1 MSSYRQHLYHL
12 VIRTK
17 DDLPTINQEHV
28 DQLYSYMSGIVKNK
42 NSHLYWINGVE
53 DHIHILTDV
62 HASIATADF
71 MRELK
76 VSTSIWMK
84 SKNLF
89 PLFKGWSDG
98 YGSFTCSYRDL
109 KGLIEYVKNQQLH
122 HQKTTFEDEYR
133 RLISESGLDIDE
145 RYFP

>member
-1 MSSYRQHLYHL
+1 MSSYRQHLYHQ

-17 DDLPTINQEHV
+17 GGLPAINQDHAP
-28 DQLYSYMSGIVKNK
+28 QLYSYVSGIIKNK
-42 NSHLYWINGVE
+42 NGHLYWINGV
-53 DHIHILTDV
+53 DNHFHLLTDV
-62 HASIATADF
+62 HASIAPADF
-71 MRELK
+71 IKDLK

-84 SKNLF
+84 SNNLF

-109 KGLIEYVKNQQLH
+109 KGLIEYVKNQQEH
-122 HQKTTFEDEYR
+122 HKKITFEEEYR
-133 RLISESGLDIDE
+133 KLILESGLEIDE

>member
-1 MSSYRQHLYHL
+1 

-17 DDLPTINQEHV
+17 DGLPTINQEHV
-28 DQLYSYMSGIVKNK
+28 DQLYSYISGIVKNK

-53 DHIHILTDV
+53 NHVHILTDV
-62 HASIATADF
+62 HASIASADF

-76 VSTSIWMK
+76 VSTSVWMK

-89 PLFKGWSDG
+89 PLFKGWSEG

-109 KGLIEYVKNQQLH
+109 EGLIEYVKNQQHH
-122 HQKTTFEDEYR
+122 HQKITFEDEYR

-145 RYFP
+145 RFFP